1 MPLLVDGHTVT
12 DKGRAYTFRLRRGV
26 KFHNGKELTAADVV
40 ASLKRWGRLATPG
53 KQFWK
58 NVEGLEAK
66 DPSTV
71 TLYLKEPSGALFMGL
86 ARPNN
91 GAVIYPK
98 EIVDA
103 AGDNAIKDYV
113 GTGPYRF
120 VEHKPDRHVR
130 LARFKDYAA
139 RAEPVDG
146 FGGKR
151 TAWVDEI
158 LFIPVPDVAVRLA
171 GVETGEYHIALQI
184 QQDQYDRMKTM
195 PGVVPA
201 IIKPEAWSTAVL
213 NHKQGL
219 MTDKRIRQAFQAALD
234 MEPIMAAGFGNKAFY
249 RLDPGLSFP
258 EQPQWHS
265 KMAGELY
272 NQHNPAKARRL
283 LQEAGYAGAPV
294 RWITTIPVHV
304 QERAGGRAAAGGGRL
319 QDRPAGGGLG
329 DARAAAQ
336 QARGVGRVL
345 DGDHV
350 QSGARLQHRHELQ
363 LAGLVVPRRQ
373 GALAR
378 GARARERSQEA
389 ARDVGEGPADLLRGR
404 RAREVRRLLRPG
416 RRPQGGPR
424 LPADQRDEPL
434 ERLAQVK
441 TYVARRLLA
450 LLPVALVVATV
461 AFILIHLA
469 PGDPA
474 SVIAGPDATADDV
487 RRIERQLG
495 LDAPLPVQLV
505 RWYGRLARGDLGQS
519 IFLRKPVT
527 DAILDRVEP
536 TLLLTLFAIAVSVA
550 IGVPAGV
557 ISARHHN
564 TGTDQ
569 ALMVVALLGVS
580 IPNFLLGLLFIL
592 VFSVW
597 LGWFP
602 VAGYSPLEYGWALT
616 LRSLVLPA
624 FALGLVQSA
633 LIARVTRSSML
644 DVLREQFITAGRAK
658 GLAER
663 AVVYKHALKNAMIPT
678 ITIIGISFAIL
689 ISGAVV
695 VETVFNIPG
704 LGRLIISA
712 VLRRDYPVIQ
722 GVVLCIAGVY
732 MLINL
737 VVDLSY
743 IVFDP
748 RVRYQ

>member
-1 MPLLVDGHTVT
+1 M
-12 DKGRAYTFRLRRGV
+12 
-26 KFHNGKELTAADVV
+26 
-40 ASLKRWGRLATPG
+40 
-53 KQFWK
+53 
-58 NVEGLEAK
+58 
-66 DPSTV
+66 
-71 TLYLKEPSGALFMGL
+71 
-86 ARPNN
+86 
-91 GAVIYPK
+91 
-98 EIVDA
+98 
-103 AGDNAIKDYV
+103 
-113 GTGPYRF
+113 
-120 VEHKPDRHVR
+120 
-130 LARFKDYAA
+130 
-139 RAEPVDG
+139 
-146 FGGKR
+146 
-151 TAWVDEI
+151 
-158 LFIPVPDVAVRLA
+158 
-171 GVETGEYHIALQI
+171 
-184 QQDQYDRMKTM
+184 
-195 PGVVPA
+195 
-201 IIKPEAWSTAVL
+201 
-213 NHKQGL
+213 
-219 MTDKRIRQAFQAALD
+219 
-234 MEPIMAAGFGNKAFY
+234 
-249 RLDPGLSFP
+249 
-258 EQPQWHS
+258 
-265 KMAGELY
+265 
-272 NQHNPAKARRL
+272 
-283 LQEAGYAGAPV
+283 
-294 RWITTIPVHV
+294 
-304 QERAGGRAAAGGGRL
+304 
-319 QDRPAGGGLG
+319 
-329 DARAAAQ
+329 
-336 QARGVGRVL
+336 
-345 DGDHV
+345 
-350 QSGARLQHRHELQ
+350 
-363 LAGLVVPRRQ
+363 
-373 GALAR
+373 
-378 GARARERSQEA
+378 
-389 ARDVGEGPADLLRGR
+389 
-404 RAREVRRLLRPG
+404 
-416 RRPQGGPR
+416 
-424 LPADQRDEPL
+424 
-434 ERLAQVK
+434 K

>member
-1 MPLLVDGHTVT
+1 
-12 DKGRAYTFRLRRGV
+12 
-26 KFHNGKELTAADVV
+26 
-40 ASLKRWGRLATPG
+40 
-53 KQFWK
+53 
-58 NVEGLEAK
+58 
-66 DPSTV
+66 
-71 TLYLKEPSGALFMGL
+71 
-86 ARPNN
+86 
-91 GAVIYPK
+91 
-98 EIVDA
+98 
-103 AGDNAIKDYV
+103 
-113 GTGPYRF
+113 
-120 VEHKPDRHVR
+120 
-130 LARFKDYAA
+130 
-139 RAEPVDG
+139 
-146 FGGKR
+146 
-151 TAWVDEI
+151 
-158 LFIPVPDVAVRLA
+158 
-171 GVETGEYHIALQI
+171 
-184 QQDQYDRMKTM
+184 
-195 PGVVPA
+195 
-201 IIKPEAWSTAVL
+201 
-213 NHKQGL
+213 
-219 MTDKRIRQAFQAALD
+219 
-234 MEPIMAAGFGNKAFY
+234 
-249 RLDPGLSFP
+249 
-258 EQPQWHS
+258 
-265 KMAGELY
+265 
-272 NQHNPAKARRL
+272 
-283 LQEAGYAGAPV
+283 
-294 RWITTIPVHV
+294 
-304 QERAGGRAAAGGGRL
+304 
-319 QDRPAGGGLG
+319 
-329 DARAAAQ
+329 
-336 QARGVGRVL
+336 
-345 DGDHV
+345 
-350 QSGARLQHRHELQ
+350 
-363 LAGLVVPRRQ
+363 
-373 GALAR
+373 
-378 GARARERSQEA
+378 
-389 ARDVGEGPADLLRGR
+389 
-404 RAREVRRLLRPG
+404 
-416 RRPQGGPR
+416 
-424 LPADQRDEPL
+424 
-434 ERLAQVK
+434 
-441 TYVARRLLA
+441 
-450 LLPVALVVATV
+450 
-461 AFILIHLA
+461 
-469 PGDPA
+469 
-474 SVIAGPDATADDV
+474 V

-592 VFSVW
+592 FFSVW